1 MLTATRI
8 TMKPVALSI
17 QLLALICGFGTV
29 LVVSWSIYAHHLSMS
44 RGMFNL
50 MGGLF
55 CGFLIFGS
63 ISIYLDFR
71 ERANRTESNPS
82 TY

>member
-1 MLTATRI
+1 
-8 TMKPVALSI
+8 
-17 QLLALICGFGTV
+17 
-29 LVVSWSIYAHHLSMS
+29 
-44 RGMFNL
+44 MFNL